1 MRVKLVEKRVK
12 FVETL
17 YRPSFDKNAKIED
30 SCFVNHASNIYG
42 VTDGNS
48 AAFSPI
54 NPQDMYSS
62 GLTGG
67 QMVMQ
72 QVSLF
77 LYELNFFMGIEEC
90 LARVNARVLS
100 CHQDIGK
107 DPRSDHDVGGAS
119 FAFCQFTEEG
129 ITFLLGGDCFALV
142 KSAND
147 CMFFTG
153 FDKAAFDLEAQDQNA
168 YNTCL
173 NLAGGNRGNAWDL
186 HFPRYRRKRLFC
198 KNKNI
203 GQGGHADLNGD
214 PALAQC
220 WKREM
225 IKWDCGVKKVL
236 LGTDGLIASSQFDGN
251 NLEQLGFTLWHISI
265 GDPKIL
271 LNRRDSIEPYARRSQ
286 HVEGWPE
293 AAAVV
298 LSF

>member
-1 MRVKLVEKRVK
+1 MMIK

-17 YRPSFDKNAKIED
+17 YRPSFDKKAKRED
-30 SCFVNHASNIYG
+30 GFFVHSIANIYG

-48 AAFSPI
+48 AAFSSA
-54 NPQDMYSS
+54 NPQDMYSG

-72 QVSLF
+72 QASRF
-77 LYELNFFMGIEEC
+77 LAGLYSHISIEEF
-90 LARVNARVLS
+90 LMQVNARVLS
-100 CHQDIGK
+100 CHQGIGK
-107 DPRSDHDVGGAS
+107 DPNNGYDVGGAS
-119 FAFCQFTEEG
+119 FAFCQFTGEG
-129 ITFLLGGDCFALV
+129 ITFLLGGDCFVLV
-142 KSAND
+142 NLQDK
-147 CMFFTG
+147 CMFFTD
-153 FDKAAFDLEAQDQNA
+153 FDKAAFNLEAQDQDA

-173 NLAGGNRGNAWDL
+173 NIAGGNRGTAWDL
-186 HFPRYRRKRLFC
+186 HFLRYKRKRLFC

-220 WKREM
+220 WKRVM
-225 IKWDCGVKKVL
+225 VSWDCGINKVI
-236 LGTDGLIASSQFDGN
+236 LGTDGLIAPSVFNGENFDQLSRDIWYISS
-251 NLEQLGFTLWHISI
+251 
-265 GDPKIL
+265 GDPKKMIEWRDDIESRTKRL
-271 LNRRDSIEPYARRSQ
+271 L